1 MIGFT
6 RSQNDFVG
14 SRAIELGEWHEA
26 ILNVLAGGW
35 SRAAACQERCAAANE
50 VLLTQCLREGMI
62 EELKSTPAAWCK
74 RMTVLPGTESRSL
87 SSALKPDGLTD
98 ISVCLQDI
106 RERYDEHDPHA
117 IIECKRVT
125 EYDSTLCRLYVGE
138 GIDRFTDGKYAIKH
152 TIGFMVGYVIS
163 GAIYK
168 ATAKINRRL
177 TRKKRQTECLQH
189 SGVVREAWAW
199 VSRHPRPKPHV
210 AIELHH
216 AFFGFWP

>member
-6 RSQNDFVG
+6 RSKNDFVG

-26 ILNVLAGGW
+26 ILKVLAGGW
-35 SRAAACQERCAAANE
+35 SRAAACQDRRAAANE
-50 VLLTQCLREGMI
+50 ILLTQCLRAGMI
-62 EELKSTPAAWCK
+62 EELKSRQAAWCK
-74 RMTVLPGTESRSL
+74 RMTVLPGTESRSR

-106 RERYDEHDPHA
+106 RERYDEHDPHV

-125 EYDSTLCRLYVGE
+125 EYDAALCRLYVGK
-138 GIDRFTDGKYAIKH
+138 GIDRFADGKYGIKH

-163 GAIYK
+163 GAIHK

-177 TRKKRQTECLQH
+177 TRKKRRKECLQR